1 MRGAEGSVC
10 WDPPISLQC
19 AAHQVLLMRGAEGC
33 VCWDPPFGLKSKC
46 CPPGTAEM
54 RRGESGGRGGGRD
67 GLSAVCVWPAVQ
79 RMHGAA
85 CMGTHCAS
93 PGASC
98 LVMPV
103 ASAPTLAANDPTSP
117 IMYACPPCLMRMC
130 QYLALASASPLRPS
144 IPWPPPT
151 HFPQQAFPLER
162 TCADPLLAFRPP
174 ICAATAARSCTRKRR
189 AGRWSKQPGPA
200 QIKVVKG
207 TEGGGQYRRYRQS
220 GARRVCLVCW
230 EVAQATGASTKK
242 GVMIVGQ

>member
-1 MRGAEGSVC
+1 MHLRYHRLRCLQCAAHQVRLIRGGGEGGAGILPLVVLLIRGVERGGG

-117 IMYACPPCLMRMC
+117 IMYACPPCLMHMC
-130 QYLALASASPLRPS
+130 Q
-144 IPWPPPT
+144 
-151 HFPQQAFPLER
+151 
-162 TCADPLLAFRPP
+162 
-174 ICAATAARSCTRKRR
+174 
-189 AGRWSKQPGPA
+189 
-200 QIKVVKG
+200 
-207 TEGGGQYRRYRQS
+207 
-220 GARRVCLVCW
+220 
-230 EVAQATGASTKK
+230 
-242 GVMIVGQ
+242 